1 MELSDRQ
8 EKIVEI
14 VRRQG
19 PISGNAI
26 ASQCH
31 VTRAA
36 LRGDFELLTSL
47 EIIGAKRKLGY
58 YYIGKPMDPLYNTLL
73 NRSVE
78 QYWSLPVVVAPDS
91 HVYDAII
98 ALFTEDV
105 GSVFVSDQEHLI
117 GIVSR
122 KDLLKAAMRN
132 DDLKTLPISMV
143 MTPKSKLVTILDSES
158 IVVAAQKMIDHEVDC
173 LPVLHQEEDGSLRIR
188 GRITKTN
195 FTQIIVDLAKQKRG

>member
-1 MELSDRQ
+1 MELSERQ
-8 EKIVEI
+8 EKIIDI
-14 VRRQG
+14 VRQQG

-26 ASQCH
+26 AAQCH

-58 YYIGKPMDPLYNTLL
+58 YYVGKPMDPLNNTIL
-73 NRSVE
+73 NQRVD
-78 QYWSLPVVVAPDS
+78 QYCSLPVVVAPDS

-98 ALFTEDV
+98 TLFTEDV
-105 GSVFVSDQEHLI
+105 GSVFVVNQNQLV

-122 KDLLKAAMRN
+122 KDLLKAAMHK
-132 DDLKTLPISMV
+132 DDLKSLPISMV

-173 LPVLHQEEDGSLRIR
+173 LPVLHQEEDGSFRIR

-195 FTQIIVDLAKQKRG
+195 FIQIIVDLAKQERR

>member
-1 MELSDRQ
+1 MRLSERQ
-8 EKIVEI
+8 EKIIEI
-14 VRRQG
+14 VRQQG

-47 EIIGAKRKLGY
+47 EIIGAKTKLGY

-73 NRSVE
+73 NQRVD
-78 QYWSLPVVVAPDS
+78 QYCSLPVVVAPDS

-105 GSVFVSDQEHLI
+105 GSVFVSDQNQLV

-143 MTPKSKLVTILDSES
+143 MTPKSKLVTVLDSAS

-173 LPVLHQEEDGSLRIR
+173 LPVLHQEEDGSYQIR

-195 FTQIIVDLAKQKRG
+195 FIQIIVDLAKQERG